1 MALSSS
7 SLPSQVEE
15 TLAACPQFRILL
27 VGNSGVGKSSL
38 VSSIFNISK
47 EQTGVQHGRAGAADI
62 NREYTSLSNPRF
74 ILHDSQGFEA
84 GSAVNWETVQAFIKA
99 KRKEKELKNRLH
111 AIWLCL
117 ETPRT
122 GSRLLETGDQN
133 LLRTAQELQI
143 PVIVVFTKYDF
154 LFNEKYKE
162 LQEEDEDKEYEELE
176 PVAETKA
183 AAALKERLREFTD
196 FDFTSVSWA
205 KVSTGKD
212 YKDAKGRLDMLH
224 ELTRVTRK
232 CLHNVEADLWPSWA
246 AAQQLS
252 ETEKASKLEY
262 WLDLGENTVYEK
274 HRLIECMAR
283 IRDDIL
289 LVWNFNDPD
298 KLLVSQEFG
307 SKMFEF
313 VKEFL
318 PEPVTTSDFSATS
331 DYVSVAAAIVP
342 VLGQI
347 VAAGSIITS
356 FAKAAYSGYQKG
368 HSTAVCFGV
377 YITDFTLILHHLFLA
392 TLVREPPRPLTPE
405 LVDETLRLYQ
415 NGDASRIHKA
425 VLGAIGRVPSNPERK
440 IAELIKFEITGGREW
455 DEDHL

>member
-1 MALSSS
+1 MSLSSS
-7 SLPSQVEE
+7 ILPSQVEE
-15 TLAACPQFRILL
+15 TLAACPH
-27 VGNSGVGKSSL
+27 GVGKSSL

-47 EQTGVQHGRAGAADI
+47 EQTGVQHGRAGVADI
-62 NREYTSLSNPRF
+62 NREYTSPSNPRF

-84 GSAVNWETVQAFIKA
+84 GSAVNWGTVQSFIKA
-99 KRKEKELKNRLH
+99 KCEEKELKNRLH

-143 PVIVVFTKYDF
+143 PVIVVFTKYDV
-154 LFNEKYKE
+154 LFNEKYNE
-162 LQEEDEDKEYEELE
+162 LQAEDEEKEYEELE
-176 PVAETKA
+176 PIAETKA

-196 FDFTSVSWA
+196 FDFSSVSWA
-205 KVSTGKD
+205 QVSTGKD
-212 YKDAKGRLDMLH
+212 YKDVKGRLDMLQ

-246 AAQQLS
+246 AAQQVNARQKIYFS
-252 ETEKASKLEY
+252 IQEGFKKY
-262 WLDLGENTVYEK
+262 WRDLGENTVYEK

-347 VAAGSIITS
+347 VAAGSMITS
-356 FAKAAYSGYQKG
+356 FAKAAYSGYQRG
-368 HSTAVCFGV
+368 HSTAVCLRV
-377 YITDFTLILHHLFLA
+377 YITDLTLILHHLFLA
-392 TLVREPPRPLTPE
+392 TLVCEPPRPITPE
-405 LVDETLRLYQ
+405 LVDETVRLYQ
-415 NGDASRIHKA
+415 NGDASRIHKD

-440 IAELIKFEITGGREW
+440 IADLIKFEVTGGREW
-455 DEDHL
+455 DSEDHL